1 MSAPTGQK
9 MVPPTNA
16 QILAKPIL
24 KPSIAPGPMP
34 GKPTTIAPMPPQPQT
49 QDTLAKYLM
58 DSSQISFKGCI
69 EAKSEMC
76 TLLDKVCKSGMTMTQ
91 QEMMVCAQAGA
102 LCSTNQN
109 MKDVDM
115 AASMCF
121 SKSMPLTQLPQAMC
135 SSVPADQQQSCLAM
149 FKM

>member
-16 QILAKPIL
+16 QILAKPLL
-24 KPSIAPGPMP
+24 KPSASMFAP
-34 GKPTTIAPMPPQPQT
+34 PTTAPMPPPPPQT
-49 QDTLAKYLM
+49 QTDTLAKYLM
-58 DSSQISFKGCI
+58 DSSQISIKGCI

-76 TLLDKVCKSGMTMTQ
+76 TLLDKACKSGTTMTQ

-102 LCSTNQN
+102 LCATNQN
-109 MKDVDM
+109 MKDFDV

-121 SKSMPLTQLPQAMC
+121 SKSMPLSQLPQAMC

-149 FKM
+149 FKK

>member
-9 MVPPTNA
+9 LVPPTNT

-24 KPSIAPGPMP
+24 KPSIMPAPVPAQP
-34 GKPTTIAPMPPQPQT
+34 ATIAPMPPRPQM

-58 DSSQISFKGCI
+58 DSSQMSFKGCV
-69 EAKSEMC
+69 ETKSEMC
-76 TLLDKVCKSGMTMTQ
+76 TLLDKVCKSGMPMTQ
-91 QEMMVCAQAGA
+91 QETALCAQAGSLCA
-102 LCSTNQN
+102 LNQT

-115 AASMCF
+115 SASICL
-121 SKSMPLTQLPQAMC
+121 SRSTPLAQLPQAYC
-135 SSVPADQQQSCLAM
+135 SSLPADQQQSCLAM